1 MFYLISKITLCLIIA
16 AVFGFIFGWLFKLFF
31 TKNNIKTDLEE
42 CLRKYKDMEKENLDL
57 LNKIQKLQ
65 LDNKKIT
72 DTKSKLA
79 KKTTP
84 KIAKD
89 DLKKIR
95 GIGTILETRLN
106 KLGVFNVAQIATW
119 TEKDVE
125 NFSDKIGPFRGR
137 IMRDKWISQAKKK
150 HQEKHR
156 N

>member
-106 KLGVFNVAQIATW
+106 KLGVFNFAQIATL
-119 TEKDVE
+119 T
-125 NFSDKIGPFRGR
+125 
-137 IMRDKWISQAKKK
+137 
-150 HQEKHR
+150 
-156 N
+156 